1 MGGAKRYSLRG
12 RLMLSLIGSMAV
24 LWLGAAV
31 AAFLHALEEADE
43 LFDAQMVQA
52 SEMLLGLVKGTDT
65 EQAISRT
72 AEQTHPYRMPVFY
85 QVMDLV
91 DGRWRMLAH
100 TPDGAD
106 GLPPPERL
114 ADGFCRIDLSS
125 VPWRIFVR
133 SEQAGDGS
141 LYRVVVGQRYAIRDD
156 LGHEFAEHLL
166 IPLAVGFPLM
176 ALSIWWFVGRAM
188 RPVREAAGDVLRM
201 PVDGL
206 HPLDLSGPCPHEIMP
221 LIEAIDGLTHRVTR
235 AIENERRFTAD
246 AAHEL
251 RTPLAALRIHAQLA
265 ARIDDPVERRRA
277 HDKLLVGV
285 ERMTHLV
292 EQLLTLARLDPAAGG
307 GIVDATADLSDV
319 AATVCA
325 DLMPLAIGRGQEIQL
340 EAPDP
345 APVQLDATW
354 VELLVRNLVD
364 NALRYGR
371 IGGCV
376 DLRVE
381 NLRDSVRL
389 TVRDDGPGVAAAER
403 GRLLERFYRAGDSEG
418 EGCGLGL
425 SIVARIVEST
435 GAGIE
440 FVDGLVTADGGTGL
454 GVRIDLPSAP
464 PQPRI
469 GQAGLQSQPRSRSRS
484 SPCA

>member
-1 MGGAKRYSLRG
+1 
-12 RLMLSLIGSMAV
+12 MLSLIGSMAV

-52 SEMLLGLVKGTDT
+52 SEMLLGLVKGTDS
-65 EQAISRT
+65 EQAVSRT
-72 AEQTHPYRMPVFY
+72 SEQTHPYRMPVLY

-106 GLPPPERL
+106 GLPPPGRL
-114 ADGFCRIDLSS
+114 ADGFFRLELST

-133 SEQAGDGS
+133 TEQTGDGS

-251 RTPLAALRIHAQLA
+251 RTPLAALRVHAQLA
-265 ARIDDPVERRRA
+265 ARIDDPAERRRA

-307 GIVDATADLSDV
+307 GITGSVADLSDV

-371 IGGCV
+371 SGGCV
-376 DLRVE
+376 DLQVE
-381 NLRDSVRL
+381 ILRDAVRI
-389 TVRDDGPGVAAAER
+389 GGVAGMDETGIGDQPAEQVLQALIALDR
-403 GRLLERFYRAGDSEG
+403 GEQIGRRHSADLALERVLERPGLG
-418 EGCGLGL
+418 EGLVHVGAHRIGLD
-425 SIVARIVEST
+425 ARIKIVEVPFGQDPEGGR
-435 GAGIE
+435 GAAI
-440 FVDGLVTADGGTGL
+440 GGQG
-454 GVRIDLPSAP
+454 GGGS
-464 PQPRI
+464 
-469 GQAGLQSQPRSRSRS
+469 
-484 SPCA
+484 

>member
-1 MGGAKRYSLRG
+1 MGGVKRYSLRG
-12 RLMLSLIGSMAV
+12 RLMLTLVGAMTI

-52 SEMLLGLVKGTDT
+52 SELLLGLVKDSDAGQAVTRPV
-65 EQAISRT
+65 EQN
-72 AEQTHPYRMPVFY
+72 HPYRMPVFF

-106 GLPPPERL
+106 GLPPAERL
-114 ADGFCRIDLSS
+114 ADGFFRIKLGA

-133 SEQAGDGS
+133 SERTDGR

-176 ALSIWWFVGRAM
+176 ALSIWWSVGRAM
-188 RPVREAAGDVLRM
+188 QPVREAAGAVLGM

-206 HPLDLSGPCPHEIMP
+206 RPIALSGACPHEITP
-221 LIEAIDGLTHRVTR
+221 LIDAIDILTRRVSL
-235 AIENERRFTAD
+235 AIDNERRFTAD

-251 RTPLAALRIHAQLA
+251 RTPLAALRIHAQVA
-265 ARIDDPVERRRA
+265 ARIDDPQERRRA
-277 HDKLLVGV
+277 HEQMMAGV

-292 EQLLTLARLDPAAGG
+292 EQLLTLARLDPAAGSG
-307 GIVDATADLSDV
+307 AVASSCDLADV

-325 DLMPLAIGRGQEIQL
+325 DLMPLAIERGQEIQL
-340 EAPDP
+340 EAPAP
-345 APVQLDATW
+345 APVAVEPTW

-371 IGGCV
+371 DGGCV
-376 DLRVE
+376 DVQVE
-381 NLRDSVRL
+381 NLRQRVRL
-389 TVRDDGPGVAAAER
+389 TVRDDGPGVAEGER
-403 GRLLERFYRAGDSEG
+403 ARLLERFYRAGDSDHD
-418 EGCGLGL
+418 GCGLGL
-425 SIVARIVEST
+425 SIVARIAESA
-435 GAGIE
+435 GAEIN
-440 FVDGLVTADGGTGL
+440 FVDGLAGVGGAAGL
-454 GVRIDLPSAP
+454 GVRVEFPVP
-464 PQPRI
+464 TPR
-469 GQAGLQSQPRSRSRS
+469 
-484 SPCA
+484 C